1 MGGWDVGTKE
11 RRAVLAIWSNSPGDN
26 NYLECPLRVPCLG
39 PAGQVLIRQGR
50 TQPVNHLH
58 FSVNSIAT
66 SPLPKGLIR
75 QPEPSRQMQ
84 DSVPGITE
92 KRIGHGAFNY
102 TVTAFSAR
110 FSHP

>member
-26 NYLECPLRVPCLG
+26 NYLECPLRVPCL
-39 PAGQVLIRQGR
+39 GQVLIRQGR

-84 DSVPGITE
+84 DSVPGITV